1 MEPHFLCGYKGAG
14 LSLELRPV
22 ASPLRFH
29 PQGHRER
36 ELSFDSSS
44 SLNLENNNQSAVG
57 WELPCVH
64 PPRPTSKL
72 NAD

>member
-1 MEPHFLCGYKGAG
+1 MEPRFLCGYKEAG
-14 LSLELRPV
+14 LGLELRPV

-44 SLNLENNNQSAVG
+44 SFNLENNNQHP
-57 WELPCVH
+57 EL
-64 PPRPTSKL
+64 
-72 NAD
+72 